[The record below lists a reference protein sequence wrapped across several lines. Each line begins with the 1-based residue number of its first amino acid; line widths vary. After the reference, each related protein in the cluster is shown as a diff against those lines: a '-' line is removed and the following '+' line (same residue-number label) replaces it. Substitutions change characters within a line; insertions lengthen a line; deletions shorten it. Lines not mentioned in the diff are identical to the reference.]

1 MRGKTRYKR
10 TCRAFGLA
18 LLLLALLAIPA
29 LAEEAA
35 EEEPQIFQLTEED
48 LTSLQVDLRE
58 EGEVSLSATT
68 QEDWERMQQEVARN
82 LEQHLSGFTINTT
95 MPYTSDGEEVKEIA
109 GKLYFNTLYNYPER
123 TFFARTELEKIEYWA
138 NGNQLS
144 LRLYPVYLPVN
155 TEAYTAAVDAAYTAC
170 ISQGMTDLEKVISA
184 HDWLVTNCQYDPYIG
199 TGGKYIASDGTVYN
213 DEPAVYT
220 SYGAFV
226 NHNVVCQGYALAF
239 KVLMDRAGIP
249 CCYVK
254 SDAMNHAWNMVQLDG
269 NWYHVDVTWDDPSY
283 VGIEDWTGRIKREN
297 LLCSDAEITDAGSKG
312 HHDWSTEW
320 GYTCGTS
327 LDSTEWEDAGD
338 CPITYD
344 PEQNAFLFY
353 TQDVY
358 YTSGVLYWCP
368 VGTDFAAEDRVE
380 IADGI
385 RSLAAAAYDGSTDTL
400 YFVDEYDWG
409 IYQMDLT
416 TSEPSAQ
423 MFREGDG
430 KTGLLLRESTQV
442 PGAMELCGRYA
453 YATTWVLLVGMEG
466 TDGTMPVQIRYPGTL
481 ERVEQLSGLGLEIRP
496 TQEETERFTVYL
508 ACYDQSGRMLGL
520 CALGSVA
527 ASQSGSSFLTIPSDG
542 VPGGTVSAKVLAV
555 TGGGIPLS
563 EQLAVG
569 NVA

>member
-1 MRGKTRYKR
+1 MKEKTQRW
-10 TCRAFGLA
+10 TWEVFGLV

-68 QEDWERMQQEVARN
+68 QEDWERMQREIAN
-82 LEQHLSGFTINTT
+82 KLEQRLSSFTITNYLDASLSGEALEN
-95 MPYTSDGEEVKEIA
+95 EIT
-109 GKLYFNTLYNYPER
+109 KLYFNTLYDYPED
-123 TFFARTELEKIEYWA
+123 TYFVATSVGYGSSGQ
-138 NGNQLS
+138 N
-144 LRLYPVYLPVN
+144 LYFEPVYLPVN
-155 TEAYTAAVDAAYTAC
+155 TAAYTAAVDAAYTAC

-254 SDAMNHAWNMVQLDG
+254 SDAMNHAWNIVQLDG

-353 TQDVY
+353 
-358 YTSGVLYWCP
+358 SNRVLYWCP
-368 VGTDFAAEDRVE
+368 VGTDFAAEKRVE
-380 IADGI
+380 ILGNLSTAY
-385 RSLAAAAYDGSTDTL
+385 AAAYDTKADIF
-400 YFVDEYDWG
+400 YYAEYG
-409 IYQMDLT
+409 GNVYEVDLT
-416 TSEPSAQ
+416 ADQPSKE
-423 MFREGDG
+423 MLREGSG
-430 KTGLLLRESTQV
+430 SIGLILRESTQV

-481 ERVEQLSGLGLEIRP
+481 ERVEQLSGMGLEIRP
-496 TQEETERFTVYL
+496 TREGAEDCTVYL
-508 ACYDQSGRMLGL
+508 ACYDQSGRMLGI
-520 CALGSVA
+520 CALGSVP
-527 ASQSGSSFLTIPSDG
+527 ASQTEESTFLKIPVG
-542 VPGGTVSAKVLAV
+542 KVPHGTTSAKVLAV
-555 TGGGIPLS
+555 TGSGIPLA

>member
-68 QEDWERMQQEVARN
+68 QEDWERMQREIAN
-82 LEQHLSGFTINTT
+82 KLEQRLSSFTITNYLDASLSGEALKN
-95 MPYTSDGEEVKEIA
+95 EIT
-109 GKLYFNTLYNYPER
+109 KLYFNTLYDYPED
-123 TFFARTELEKIEYWA
+123 TYFVATSVGYGSSGQ
-138 NGNQLS
+138 N
-144 LRLYPVYLPVN
+144 LYFEPVYLPVN
-155 TEAYTAAVDAAYTAC
+155 TAAYTAAVDAAYTAC

-269 NWYHVDVTWDDPSY
+269 NWYHVDVTWDDSLY
-283 VGIEDWTGRIKREN
+283 SDIRDYAGRALRNYTLLSDEEISQDILGGI
-297 LLCSDAEITDAGSKG
+297 

-320 GYTCGTS
+320 GYTCETS
-327 LDSTEWEDAGD
+327 YPDTAWKDAGY

-344 PEQNAFLFY
+344 PEQEAFLFY
-353 TQDVY
+353 TQGAY
-358 YTSGVLYWCP
+358 YNSGILYWCP
-368 VGTDFAAEDRVE
+368 VGTDFTAESRVE

-385 RSLAAAAYDGSTDTL
+385 RSLAAAAYDGSMDIL
-400 YFVDEYDWG
+400 YFVDQYDWG

-416 TSEPSAQ
+416 DQEHSVQ
-423 MFREGDG
+423 LLREGDV

-481 ERVEQLSGLGLEIRP
+481 ERVEQLSGMGLEIRP
-496 TQEETERFTVYL
+496 TREGAEDCTVYL
-508 ACYDQSGRMLGL
+508 ACYDQSGRMLGI
-520 CALGSVA
+520 CALGSVP
-527 ASQSGSSFLTIPSDG
+527 ASQTEESTFLKIPVG
-542 VPGGTVSAKVLAV
+542 KVPHGTTSAKVLAV
-555 TGGGIPLS
+555 TGSGIPLA

>member
-68 QEDWERMQQEVARN
+68 QEDWERMQREIAN
-82 LEQHLSGFTINTT
+82 KLEQRLSSFTITNYLDASLSGEALEN
-95 MPYTSDGEEVKEIA
+95 EIT
-109 GKLYFNTLYNYPER
+109 KLYFNTLYDYPED
-123 TFFARTELEKIEYWA
+123 TYFVATSVGYGSSGQ
-138 NGNQLS
+138 N
-144 LRLYPVYLPVN
+144 LYFEPVYLPVN
-155 TEAYTAAVDAAYTAC
+155 TAAYTAAVDAAYTAC

-353 TQDVY
+353 
-358 YTSGVLYWCP
+358 SNRVLYWCP
-368 VGTDFAAEDRVE
+368 VGTDFAAEKRVE
-380 IADGI
+380 ILGNLSTAY
-385 RSLAAAAYDGSTDTL
+385 AAAYDTKADIF
-400 YFVDEYDWG
+400 YYAEYG
-409 IYQMDLT
+409 GNVYEVDLT
-416 TSEPSAQ
+416 ADQPSKE
-423 MFREGDG
+423 MLREGSG
-430 KTGLLLRESTQV
+430 SIGLILRESTQV

-481 ERVEQLSGLGLEIRP
+481 ERVEQLSGMGLEIRP
-496 TQEETERFTVYL
+496 TREGAEDCTVYL

-542 VPGGTVSAKVLAV
+542 VPGGTTSAKVLAV

-569 NVA
+569 NAA

>member
-68 QEDWERMQQEVARN
+68 QEDWERMQREIAN
-82 LEQHLSGFTINTT
+82 KLEQRLSSFTITNYLDASLSGEALEN
-95 MPYTSDGEEVKEIA
+95 EIT
-109 GKLYFNTLYNYPER
+109 KLYFNTLYDYPED
-123 TFFARTELEKIEYWA
+123 TYFVATSVGYGSSGQ
-138 NGNQLS
+138 N
-144 LRLYPVYLPVN
+144 LYFEPVYLPVN
-155 TEAYTAAVDAAYTAC
+155 TAAYTAAVDAAYTAC

-254 SDAMNHAWNMVQLDG
+254 SDTMHHAWNMVRLDG
-269 NWYHVDVTWDDPSY
+269 NWYHVDVTWDDSLY
-283 VGIEDWTGRIKREN
+283 SDIWDYAGRALRDCM
-297 LLCSDAEITDAGSKG
+297 LLSDAEISQVIFGEA

-320 GYTCGTS
+320 GYTCEAS
-327 LDSTEWEDAGD
+327 FPSTAWKDAGY

-344 PEQNAFLFY
+344 PEQEAFLFY

-481 ERVEQLSGLGLEIRP
+481 ERVEQLSGMGLEIRP
-496 TQEETERFTVYL
+496 TREGAEDCTVYL
-508 ACYDQSGRMLGL
+508 ACYDQSGRMLGI
-520 CALGSVA
+520 CALGSVP
-527 ASQSGSSFLTIPSDG
+527 ASQTEESTFLKIPVG
-542 VPGGTVSAKVLAV
+542 KVPHGTTSAKVLAV
-555 TGGGIPLS
+555 TGSGIPLA

>member
-29 LAEEAA
+29 LAEEDA

-68 QEDWERMQQEVARN
+68 QEEWERMQQEIARN
-82 LEQHLSGFTINTT
+82 LEQHLSSFTINTT

-144 LRLYPVYLPVN
+144 LRLHPVYLPVD
-155 TEAYTAAVDAAYTAC
+155 TASYTAAVDAAYAAC
-170 ISQGMTDLEKVISA
+170 ISQGMTALEKVISA
-184 HDWLVTNCQYDPYIG
+184 HDWLVANCQYDPYIG

-344 PEQNAFLFY
+344 SEQNACLFY
-353 TQDVY
+353 
-358 YTSGVLYWCP
+358 SNRALYWCP
-368 VGTDFAAEDRVE
+368 VGTDFAAEKRVE
-380 IADGI
+380 ILGNLSTAY
-385 RSLAAAAYDGSTDTL
+385 AAAYDTKADIF
-400 YFVDEYDWG
+400 YYAEYDG
-409 IYQMDLT
+409 DVYEVDLT
-416 TSEPSAQ
+416 AAVPSAQ
-423 MFREGDG
+423 LLREGDG
-430 KTGLLLRESTQV
+430 KTGLILRESTQV

-453 YATTWVLLVGMEG
+453 YATTWTLLVGMDG
-466 TDGTMPVQIRYPGTL
+466 TDETMPVQIRYPGTL
-481 ERVEQLSGLGLEIRP
+481 ERVEQLSGMGLEIRP
-496 TQEETERFTVYL
+496 TREGAEDCTVYL
-508 ACYDQSGRMLGL
+508 ACYDQSGRMLGI
-520 CALGSVA
+520 CALGSVP
-527 ASQSGSSFLTIPSDG
+527 ASQTEESTFLKIP
-542 VPGGTVSAKVLAV
+542 VGTVPHGTTSAKVLAV
-555 TGGGIPLS
+555 TGSGIPLA

>member
-18 LLLLALLAIPA
+18 LLLLALLAVPA
-29 LAEEAA
+29 YAA
-35 EEEPQIFQLTEED
+35 EEHQIFQVTEED
-48 LTSLQVDLRE
+48 LTDLQVDLGE
-58 EGEVSLSATT
+58 EGEVSLSDTT
-68 QEDWERMQQEVARN
+68 QEEWERMQQEVARN

-155 TEAYTAAVDAAYTAC
+155 TAAYTAAVDAAYTAC

-353 TQDVY
+353 
-358 YTSGVLYWCP
+358 SNRVLYWCP
-368 VGTDFAAEDRVE
+368 VGTDFAAEKRVE
-380 IADGI
+380 ILGNLSTAY
-385 RSLAAAAYDGSTDTL
+385 AAAYDTKADIF
-400 YFVDEYDWG
+400 YYAEYG
-409 IYQMDLT
+409 GNVYEVDLT
-416 TSEPSAQ
+416 ADQPSKE
-423 MFREGDG
+423 MLREGSG
-430 KTGLLLRESTQV
+430 SIGLILRESTQV

-481 ERVEQLSGLGLEIRP
+481 ERVEQLSGMGLEIRP
-496 TQEETERFTVYL
+496 TREGAEDCTVYL

-569 NVA
+569 NAA

>member
-68 QEDWERMQQEVARN
+68 QEDWERMQREIAN
-82 LEQHLSGFTINTT
+82 KLEQRLSSFTITNYLDASLSGEALKN
-95 MPYTSDGEEVKEIA
+95 EIT
-109 GKLYFNTLYNYPER
+109 KLYFNTLYDYPED
-123 TFFARTELEKIEYWA
+123 TYFVATSVGYGSSGQ
-138 NGNQLS
+138 N
-144 LRLYPVYLPVN
+144 LYFEPVYLPVN
-155 TEAYTAAVDAAYTAC
+155 TAAYTAAVDAAYTAC

-269 NWYHVDVTWDDPSY
+269 NWYHVDVTWDDSLY
-283 VGIEDWTGRIKREN
+283 SDIRDYAGRALRNYTLLSDEEISQDILRGI
-297 LLCSDAEITDAGSKG
+297 

-320 GYTCGTS
+320 GYTCETS
-327 LDSTEWEDAGD
+327 YPDTAWKDAGY

-344 PEQNAFLFY
+344 PEQEAFLFY
-353 TQDVY
+353 TQGAY
-358 YTSGVLYWCP
+358 YNSGILYWCP
-368 VGTDFAAEDRVE
+368 VGTDFTAESRVE

-385 RSLAAAAYDGSTDTL
+385 RSLAAAAYDGSMDIL
-400 YFVDEYDWG
+400 YFVDQYDWG

-416 TSEPSAQ
+416 DQEHSVQ
-423 MFREGDG
+423 LLREGDV

-481 ERVEQLSGLGLEIRP
+481 ERVEQLSGMGLEIRP
-496 TQEETERFTVYL
+496 TREGAEDCTVYL
-508 ACYDQSGRMLGL
+508 ACYDQSGRMLGI
-520 CALGSVA
+520 CALGSVP
-527 ASQSGSSFLTIPSDG
+527 ASQTEESTFLKIPVG
-542 VPGGTVSAKVLAV
+542 KVPHGTTSAKVLAV
-555 TGGGIPLS
+555 TGSGIPLA

>member
-1 MRGKTRYKR
+1 MRGKTQYKR

-68 QEDWERMQQEVARN
+68 QEDWERMQREIAN
-82 LEQHLSGFTINTT
+82 KLEQRLSSFTITNYLDASLSGEALEN
-95 MPYTSDGEEVKEIA
+95 EIT
-109 GKLYFNTLYNYPER
+109 KLYFNTLYDYPED
-123 TFFARTELEKIEYWA
+123 TYFVATSVGYGSSGQ
-138 NGNQLS
+138 N
-144 LRLYPVYLPVN
+144 LYFEPVYLPVN
-155 TEAYTAAVDAAYTAC
+155 TAAYTAAVDAAYTAC

-184 HDWLVTNCQYDPYIG
+184 LVTNCQYDPYIG

-481 ERVEQLSGLGLEIRP
+481 ERVEQLSGMGLEIRP
-496 TQEETERFTVYL
+496 TREGAEDCTVYL
-508 ACYDQSGRMLGL
+508 ACYDQSGRMLGI
-520 CALGSVA
+520 CALGSVP
-527 ASQSGSSFLTIPSDG
+527 ASQTEESTFLKIPVG
-542 VPGGTVSAKVLAV
+542 KVPHGTTSAKVLAV
-555 TGGGIPLS
+555 TGSGIPLA

>member
-68 QEDWERMQQEVARN
+68 QEDWERMQREIAN
-82 LEQHLSGFTINTT
+82 KLEQRLSSFTITNYLDASLSGEALEN
-95 MPYTSDGEEVKEIA
+95 EIT
-109 GKLYFNTLYNYPER
+109 KLYFNTLYDYPED
-123 TFFARTELEKIEYWA
+123 TYFVATSVGYGSSGQ
-138 NGNQLS
+138 N
-144 LRLYPVYLPVN
+144 LYFEPVYLPVN
-155 TEAYTAAVDAAYTAC
+155 TAAYTAAVDAAYTAC

-199 TGGKYIASDGTVYN
+199 TGGKYIASDGTVY
-213 DEPAVYT
+213 DEDPLVYT

-269 NWYHVDVTWDDPSY
+269 NWYHVDVTWDDSLY
-283 VGIEDWTGRIKREN
+283 LDIRDYAGRALRDCM
-297 LLCSDAEITDAGSKG
+297 LLSDAEISQVIFGEA

-320 GYTCGTS
+320 GYTCEAS
-327 LDSTEWEDAGD
+327 FPSTAWKDAGY

-344 PEQNAFLFY
+344 PEQEAFLFY

-569 NVA
+569 NAA

>member
-1 MRGKTRYKR
+1 MKEKTQRW
-10 TCRAFGLA
+10 TWEVFGLV

-68 QEDWERMQQEVARN
+68 QEDWERMQREIAN
-82 LEQHLSGFTINTT
+82 KLEQRLSSFTITNYLDASLSGEALEN
-95 MPYTSDGEEVKEIA
+95 EIT
-109 GKLYFNTLYNYPER
+109 KLYFNTLYDYPED
-123 TFFARTELEKIEYWA
+123 TYFVATSVGYGSSGQ
-138 NGNQLS
+138 N
-144 LRLYPVYLPVN
+144 LYFEPVYLPVN
-155 TEAYTAAVDAAYTAC
+155 TAAYTAAVDAAYTAC

-569 NVA
+569 NAA

>member
-1 MRGKTRYKR
+1 MKEKTQRW
-10 TCRAFGLA
+10 TWEVFGLV

-68 QEDWERMQQEVARN
+68 QEDWERMQREIAN
-82 LEQHLSGFTINTT
+82 KLEQRLSSFTITNYLDASLSGEALEN
-95 MPYTSDGEEVKEIA
+95 EIT
-109 GKLYFNTLYNYPER
+109 KLYFNTLYDYPED
-123 TFFARTELEKIEYWA
+123 TYFVATSVGYGSSGQ
-138 NGNQLS
+138 N
-144 LRLYPVYLPVN
+144 LYFEPVYLPVN
-155 TEAYTAAVDAAYTAC
+155 TAAYTAAVDAAYTAC

-220 SYGAFV
+220 SYGAFG

-254 SDAMNHAWNMVQLDG
+254 SDAMNHAWNIVQLDG

-353 TQDVY
+353 
-358 YTSGVLYWCP
+358 SNRVLYWCP
-368 VGTDFAAEDRVE
+368 VGTDFAAEKRVE
-380 IADGI
+380 ILGNLSTAY
-385 RSLAAAAYDGSTDTL
+385 AAAYDTKADIF
-400 YFVDEYDWG
+400 YYAEYG
-409 IYQMDLT
+409 GNVYEVDLT
-416 TSEPSAQ
+416 ADQPSKE
-423 MFREGDG
+423 MLREGSG
-430 KTGLLLRESTQV
+430 SIGLILRESTQV

-481 ERVEQLSGLGLEIRP
+481 ERVEQLSGMGLEIRP
-496 TQEETERFTVYL
+496 TREGAEDCTVYL
-508 ACYDQSGRMLGL
+508 ACYDQSGRMLGI
-520 CALGSVA
+520 CALGSVP
-527 ASQSGSSFLTIPSDG
+527 ASQTEESTFLKIPVG
-542 VPGGTVSAKVLAV
+542 KVPHGTTSAKVLAV
-555 TGGGIPLS
+555 TGSGIPLA